1 MKKKKRIK
9 CFPYKYHPAPPTTS
23 LYPQSIEINSEFN
36 SSGTSWMEEGGG
48 TLCWT
53 RSPETQNTKSELVL
67 FGGDS
72 RSSAAF
78 YFEI

>member
-1 MKKKKRIK
+1 MKKKKK
-9 CFPYKYHPAPPTTS
+9 NEMFPLQIPPRPRPTS

-53 RSPETQNTKSELVL
+53 RSPETQNTKSELGL
-67 FGGDS
+67 FRGDN
-72 RSSAAF
+72 RSSVAF